1 MAMEQKPF
9 KLRSQGEDGS
19 TPSFKAMGAVDTP
32 AKHYSTDFG
41 SHRHPHK
48 SGGLNAMEETPNKK
62 MHDSPANAM
71 EKTPNKKMHDAP
83 TKKMHDAPTKDM
95 HDAPTKDK
103 HDAPIKDKHID
114 WSKAPALNTRERR
127 DFYKKHNLKQDA
139 TTTKHYYVSS
149 ETGKKVPV
157 GAHAEYNKYPEKSS
171 QIDYEKSGAWGKHWF
186 ENLQSGGD

>member
-19 TPSFKAMGAVDTP
+19 NPSFKAMGAVDTP

-48 SGGLNAMEETPNKK
+48 SGGLNAMEE
-62 MHDSPANAM
+62 
-71 EKTPNKKMHDAP
+71 TPNKKMHDAP

>member
-19 TPSFKAMGAVDTP
+19 NPSFKAMGAVDTP

-71 EKTPNKKMHDAP
+71 EG
-83 TKKMHDAPTKDM
+83 
-95 HDAPTKDK
+95 
-103 HDAPIKDKHID
+103 
-114 WSKAPALNTRERR
+114 ALT
-127 DFYKKHNLKQDA
+127 
-139 TTTKHYYVSS
+139 
-149 ETGKKVPV
+149 V
-157 GAHAEYNKYPEKSS
+157 GASS
-171 QIDYEKSGAWGKHWF
+171 LVMACASANCFFI
-186 ENLQSGGD
+186 